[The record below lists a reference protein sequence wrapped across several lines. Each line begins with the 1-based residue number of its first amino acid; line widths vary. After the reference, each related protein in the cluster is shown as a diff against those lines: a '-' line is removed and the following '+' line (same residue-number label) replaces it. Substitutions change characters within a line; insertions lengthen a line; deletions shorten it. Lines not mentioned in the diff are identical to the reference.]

1 MKILVVG
8 RATKET
14 NPTIAT
20 AANERSQDNKMYER
34 ISLLTSQRVG
44 LDGEP
49 DNFAEHVATAESSFS
64 LLLVPQELK
73 IQLKISRRTKIGGG
87 SYQERHRNGNECIG
101 EGTSTEP

>member
-20 AANERSQDNKMYER
+20 AAKERSQDNKMYER
-34 ISLLTSQRVG
+34 ISLLTSQGVG

-49 DNFAEHVATAESSFS
+49 DNFAEHVATAKSSLS

-73 IQLKISRRTKIGGG
+73 IQLKIS
-87 SYQERHRNGNECIG
+87 H
-101 EGTSTEP
+101 